1 MNTELS
7 LFFHTWNTDTLGIFD
22 YQNAATSKKDYRDN
36 EDFYY
41 CKPKYDNKIKK
52 HSSHNSLSKN
62 DFLLFRTRKN
72 KKNNYEIINALKKN
86 MKKTKENIN
95 RLDCKLWLVIKP
107 EKPGKF
113 ENENKSYILN
123 ENDIIKFGRKKYEVI
138 KLNIPS
144 NQFGNLENGSLS
156 SINKKYGQIF
166 DISLNQNQFCNI
178 TMDSSKLDSELIYNN
193 NKYNYEEKNSS
204 SNISE
209 NNNVEKSNKSKS
221 NEASSN
227 KDGYNPEQDCRVC
240 FSSFS
245 TKENPKLKLCNCHTY
260 YHYKCLKKFLQ
271 TNIAISENLKGNVT
285 SFKSEKFNCE
295 VCEEPY
301 PLKFTIKF
309 NDNEIKEYSL
319 VDGLELPD
327 NTNYLILESLT
338 YVKEKRNLKNIFVIK
353 LTNEELT
360 FGRNDKNDM
369 VDCDITISRFHAK
382 IKFNEER
389 GEVSLISMG
398 KYGVLVLVKNNLK
411 MINDEKI
418 YLQAGKSFVRI
429 EQRQRENKN
438 EQNEQNEQEIDNNG

>member
-22 YQNAATSKKDYRDN
+22 YQSAITTPTDYTDK
-36 EDFYY
+36 EDYYY
-41 CKPKYDNKIKK
+41 CKPKYDNKISKY
-52 HSSHNSLSKN
+52 SYHNLLSKN
-62 DFLLFRTRKN
+62 DFLLFRSRKN

-86 MKKTKENIN
+86 MKKTEDNIN
-95 RLDCKLWLVIKP
+95 RLDSKLWFVIKP
-107 EKPGKF
+107 EKKGKF
-113 ENENKSYILN
+113 ENDNKSYILN

-144 NQFGNLENGSLS
+144 IQSGNLENGSLS

-178 TMDSSKLDSELIYNN
+178 IMNSSKLDSEIIYNN
-193 NKYNYEEKNSS
+193 NKNNYKEKSS
-204 SNISE
+204 SSDISE
-209 NNNVEKSNKSKS
+209 NNSFKRSNQNKSS
-221 NEASSN
+221 EASSN
-227 KDGYNPEQDCRVC
+227 NDGYNPEQDCRVC
-240 FSSFS
+240 FSSVS
-245 TKENPKLKLCNCHTY
+245 TKENPKLNLCNCHTY
-260 YHYKCLKKFLQ
+260 CHYICLKKFLQ
-271 TNIAISENLKGNVT
+271 TNIAMWENANGHVT

-338 YVKEKRNLKNIFVIK
+338 YVKEKRNLKNIFVVK
-353 LTNEELT
+353 LTNEEELT
-360 FGRNDKNDM
+360 FGRKESNDM
-369 VDCDITISRFHAK
+369 VDCDITISRSHAK

-389 GEVSLISMG
+389 GEVSLISSG
-398 KYGVLVLVKNNLK
+398 KYGVLVLVKNNLE
-411 MINDEKI
+411 MVNDEKI

-429 EQRQRENKN
+429 EQKQSETKN
-438 EQNEQNEQEIDNNG
+438 EQKID